1 MIALTLRGGTRSFD
15 NVLKMID
22 EMVSLL
28 GKEQTTDDEK
38 KAYCEKELDIA
49 EDEAKVLQN
58 NIGDLNKAMDD
69 AKETIAT
76 LTDEIADLVKG
87 IKELDSSV
95 KDATEKRQEENAFYK
110 KTMQED
116 TAAKEILKMAKNRLA
131 QFYAPKMYQPPA
143 KAELST
149 AGRISASMSSL
160 QEAPML
166 VEVRSHV
173 ARKADP
179 GPPPETW
186 DAYQTK
192 SEEHGGVI
200 AMMDLLTAD
209 LDKEMQEM
217 TTEEKD
223 AQKEYEEMMQLSAE
237 KRMTDTKSMEQKER
251 EKAELGA
258 ELLNMQTEHKGKSQ
272 ELLNMQTE

>member
-76 LTDEIADLVKG
+76 LTDEIADLVKS
-87 IKELDSSV
+87 IKKLDSSV

-131 QFYAPKMYQPPA
+131 QFYAPKMYRPPA
-143 KAELST
+143 KAERST
-149 AGRISASMSSL
+149 ASRISESMSVS
-160 QEAPML
+160 L
-166 VEVRSHV
+166 VE
-173 ARKADP
+173 KANP

-186 DAYQTK
+186 GAYKKKGEQ
-192 SEEHGGVI
+192 HGGVI
-200 AMMDLLTAD
+200 AMMDLLMAD
-209 LDKEMQEM
+209 LDKEITEM
-217 TTEEKD
+217 
-223 AQKEYEEMMQLSAE
+223 
-237 KRMTDTKSMEQKER
+237 
-251 EKAELGA
+251 
-258 ELLNMQTEHKGKSQ
+258 
-272 ELLNMQTE
+272 